1 MLGRGLESLIP
12 NKNKPLVPESA
23 NPTSSFVIPASPPPV
38 ERAEAGILTT
48 ENQTTPNSDP
58 VSTSFPQ
65 ALETS
70 VNTVDA
76 PVRAPMPEPLENLPV
91 SEPLPEIVP
100 EQPLIPE
107 PKSLP
112 VPELVQFPVA
122 AQTPL
127 AVIPVSQ
134 SFTQPSPVVIPPSI
148 GIAGD
153 SAASFNNANGFEDN
167 IYNIPVLDIKP
178 NPHQPRKVFEEEALV
193 DLTNSIREL
202 GIIQPLVVSRVLDK
216 EGVEFFQLIA
226 GERRLTAAKRAGLKT
241 VPAIIKQIKEDR
253 DNLELAIVENIQR
266 ADLNPIES
274 ARSYEI
280 GRAHV

>member
-12 NKNKPLVPESA
+12 NKNKHLVPESA
-23 NPTSSFVIPASPPPV
+23 NPTSSFVIPTSPPPV

-134 SFTQPSPVVIPPSI
+134 SFTPTHPSVIPTSPPPVERAEA
-148 GIAGD
+148 GI
-153 SAASFNNANGFEDN
+153 
-167 IYNIPVLDIKP
+167 
-178 NPHQPRKVFEEEALV
+178 
-193 DLTNSIREL
+193 
-202 GIIQPLVVSRVLDK
+202 LVVSN
-216 EGVEFFQLIA
+216 Q
-226 GERRLTAAKRAGLKT
+226 AA
-241 VPAIIKQIKEDR
+241 
-253 DNLELAIVENIQR
+253 
-266 ADLNPIES
+266 S
-274 ARSYEI
+274 S
-280 GRAHV
+280 